1 MSKKLVIFDLDGTL
15 LDTIGDLAAACNR
28 TLAVHGYPEHPLDR
42 YRLFVGNGMSKLVE
56 RALPPEVRTPEYVE
70 RIRGEFVPYYQE
82 HIAEST
88 RPYEGIPGLLEELAA
103 RGVAVA
109 VASNKYDE
117 GTRRL
122 IAAFFPGVRFAAV
135 LGQRAGVPTKPDP
148 AIVNDILGAAGV
160 AREETL
166 YVGDSGTDMRTARNA
181 GVESAG
187 VTWGFRGREE
197 LEAEGADHIVDTPAA
212 IAALV

>member
-15 LDTIGDLAAACNR
+15 LDTIGDLAAACNH
-28 TLAVHGYPEHPLDR
+28 TLAAHGYPEHPLDR

-88 RPYEGIPGLLEELAA
+88 RPYEGIPALLEELAV

-135 LGQRAGVPTKPDP
+135 LGQRTGVPTKPDP
-148 AIVNDILGAAGV
+148 AIVNDILCAAGV
-160 AREETL
+160 TREETL